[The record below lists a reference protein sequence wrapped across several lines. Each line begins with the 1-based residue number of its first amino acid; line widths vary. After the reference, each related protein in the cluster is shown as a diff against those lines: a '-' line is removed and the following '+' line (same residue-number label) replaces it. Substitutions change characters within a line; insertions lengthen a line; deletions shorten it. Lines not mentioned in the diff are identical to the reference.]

1 VTEACR
7 DRRGS
12 LAVAATGRLDPA
24 EQAALDAHVDRCD
37 ACRSELRE
45 LTTVA
50 LAFAATAEMGWER
63 D

>member
-12 LAVAATGRLDPA
+12 LAVAAMGRLDPA
-24 EQAALDAHVDRCD
+24 EQIALDAHVDQRD

-45 LTTVA
+45 LTAVA
-50 LAFAATAEMGWER
+50 RAFEGADEMGWEG